1 MRVNLEMW
9 IYGDFVTWLKLNCKR
24 SWKNSIE
31 LRWNYLIQIRMIFFY
46 FIAGYTAGG
55 APYGITW
62 EQARKDGLIES
73 HDEDGTDELPFD

>member
-1 MRVNLEMW
+1 MAKTKLQKKLEKQHRTKMEL
-9 IYGDFVTWLKLNCKR
+9 F
-24 SWKNSIE
+24 NS
-31 LRWNYLIQIRMIFFY
+31 NQDDFFY